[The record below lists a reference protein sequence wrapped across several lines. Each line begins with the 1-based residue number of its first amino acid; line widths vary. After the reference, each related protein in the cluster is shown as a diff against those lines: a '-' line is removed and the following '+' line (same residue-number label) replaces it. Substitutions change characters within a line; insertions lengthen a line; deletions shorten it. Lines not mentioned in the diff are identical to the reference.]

1 MLKLA
6 GENIVQEKFENL
18 IYSPGIVDSADLE
31 AATHTIVPT
40 TRPAIG
46 SAQYTKAL
54 TLPKPDDA
62 RLEVLRIASRLAVTI
77 DNLGTATHVYCSVR
91 VDVDD
96 ADHELFNEDWT
107 STGAKFSAVD
117 THSANKAVIF
127 NLLKDGAAH
136 TFYFL
141 FWADVASQAV
151 ISLVQLWEGVGSK
164 ETSNAT
170 GGPCVSI
177 VHSGWARLGAAL
189 SMQGTGTPAYTA
201 ASRSTYVSFPLFGS
215 SIYHY
220 KGGAGENTG
229 DKVMVLVPGKAYLWM
244 AGTVATDINYLSAL
258 NIILRSEQ

>member
-6 GENIVQEKFENL
+6 GENIVQEKLEVL
-18 IYSPGIVDSADLE
+18 TYSPNIVDSADLE

-46 SAQYTKAL
+46 SAQYTKSL

-77 DNLGTATHVYCSVR
+77 DSLGTATHVYCSVR

-96 ADHELFNEDWT
+96 TDHELFNGDWT
-107 STGAKFSAVD
+107 STGAKLSAVD

-141 FWADVASQAV
+141 FWADAASQAV
-151 ISLVQLWEGVGSK
+151 ISLVELWEGVGTCAVGIDLAK
-164 ETSNAT
+164 
-170 GGPCVSI
+170 SI
-177 VHSGWARLGAAL
+177 WKLTHSGMISFLGYSARTGTGTLGQIFSANINDGYQGYDLGAAI
-189 SMQGTGTPAYTA
+189 
-201 ASRSTYVSFPLFGS
+201 VSLQ
-215 SIYHY
+215 
-220 KGGAGENTG
+220 NTLIVNG
-229 DKVMVLVPGKAYLWM
+229 YLTLW
-244 AGTVATDINYLSAL
+244 GTVATDINYNR
-258 NIILRSEQ
+258 NIRIVLRSEQ